1 MYGGEKTMKE
11 IFHDVS
17 HDVEVTAHINKQKSL
32 VYIDVTTPYGSGTR
46 TTGFSIKLGDIHV

>member
-1 MYGGEKTMKE
+1 MKE

>member
-1 MYGGEKTMKE
+1 MKE

-32 VYIDVTTPYGSGTR
+32 VYIDVTTPYQGGTR
-46 TTGFSIKLGDIHV
+46 TTGFCVGLK